1 MEQMANM
8 ERVLKRQLFIP
19 VVASTENDDVERFA
33 DFLLDQGVS
42 CIEITLRT
50 PFAMQAIRNLKN
62 AYGDRLIIGAGT
74 VTHVDQILELKKIG
88 VDFLVCPGLIR
99 ELFDA
104 ATKASIPFLP
114 GVATP
119 TEIMNAR
126 AWGIK
131 WLKFFPANVNGG
143 SIALKAYAS
152 VFADIRFCP
161 TGGISRESSSEYL
174 NLPNVFAVGGSWFQK
189 EFPNKQNSE

>member
-1 MEQMANM
+1 MAYMTNIEQ
-8 ERVLKRQLFIP
+8 VLKHQRYVP
-19 VVASTENDDVERFA
+19 VVTFAETDDVGRFA

-42 CIEITLRT
+42 CIEVTLRT

-62 AYGDRLIIGAGT
+62 AYGDRLVIGAGT
-74 VTHVDQILELKKIG
+74 VTRVHQIVELKEIG
-88 VDFLVCPGLIR
+88 VDFVVSPGLIK
-99 ELFDA
+99 ELFEA
-104 ATKASIPFLP
+104 ASKVSTPFLP

-143 SIALKAYAS
+143 AIALKAYAS
-152 VFADIRFCP
+152 VFPDVRFCP
-161 TGGISRESSSEYL
+161 TGGISKDSSSDYL
-174 NLPNVFAVGGSWFQK
+174 DLPNVFAVGGSWFQK
-189 EFPNKQNSE
+189 EFPSK